1 MLHLKIDYKFSRN
14 ASNKEHLSNPL
25 FDVLSTVH
33 RTGSISEAARNL
45 DLSYR
50 HIWGELKKWEVSL
63 GNDLIVWGRGR
74 HAKLSPFGEKLLFA
88 EQRAKARVQP
98 QFESLVAEMEKEF
111 ALAFD
116 PGAHVISIQASHDL
130 ALPRLKDF
138 LAQEANLFLDLQFR
152 NSTECI
158 AALTRGECTLAGL
171 HISED
176 RAQGTLMQ
184 KTFKK
189 LLKPGKHKL
198 INFLGRQQGLMVL
211 PDNPKKI
218 EHLHDLTR
226 PEIKF
231 VNREATSN
239 TRLEFEQLLG
249 RENISSKAIN
259 GFEFTETTHLS
270 VAAAVKSGQA
280 DAGFGIHAAA
290 KQFGLHFIPL
300 LREQYYFV
308 CLKDTLETP
317 PIVKL
322 RNLLR
327 TPDWQSV
334 IDGLPGYDTTSAGD
348 VISLSQAMPWYSF
361 RRKKNIPTSSTIT

>member
-1 MLHLKIDYKFSRN
+1 MLHLKIDFTFSQV
-14 ASNKEHLSNPL
+14 AHTKEHLSNPL
-25 FDVLSTVH
+25 FEVLSTVH
-33 RTGSISEAARNL
+33 RTGSISQTARDLN
-45 DLSYR
+45 LSYR
-50 HIWGELKKWEVSL
+50 HIWGELKKWEASL
-63 GNDLIVWGRGR
+63 ENELIVWGRGR

-88 EQRAKARVQP
+88 EQRAKARVRP

-116 PGAHVISIQASHDL
+116 PDAHVISIHASHDL

-158 AALTRGECTLAGL
+158 SALTRGECLLAGL
-171 HISED
+171 HVSED
-176 RAQGTLMQ
+176 RAQGTLIQ
-184 KTFKK
+184 KAFKK

-198 INFLGRQQGLMVL
+198 INFLGRQQGLMVRAG
-211 PDNPKKI
+211 NPKDIK
-218 EHLHDLTR
+218 DLNDLAR
-226 PEIKF
+226 SGIKF
-231 VNREATSN
+231 VNREAMSN
-239 TRLEFEQLLG
+239 TRLELEQLLAQ
-249 RENISSKAIN
+249 ENVASTDID
-259 GFEFTETTHLS
+259 GFDFTETTHLS
-270 VAAAVKSGQA
+270 VAAAVASGRA
-280 DAGFGIHAAA
+280 DVGFGIHAAA

-317 PIVKL
+317 PVVKL
-322 RNLLR
+322 RNLLK
-327 TPDWQSV
+327 TPHWQRV

-361 RRKKNIPTSSTIT
+361 RRKKNIPTSSAIT